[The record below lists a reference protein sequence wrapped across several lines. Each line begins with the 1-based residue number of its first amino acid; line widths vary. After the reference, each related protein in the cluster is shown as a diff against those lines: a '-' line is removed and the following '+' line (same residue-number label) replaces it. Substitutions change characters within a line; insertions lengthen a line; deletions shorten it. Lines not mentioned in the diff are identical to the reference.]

1 MDVAAANLLS
11 PPVLCFLLGLVAG
24 IVRSDLEIPEAV
36 ARALAV
42 YLIFSIGFKG
52 GVELANNGDLGAL
65 VPLLLVAAALS
76 LLLPVPAFVLLRL
89 LANVNRIDAGA
100 IAAHYGSVSIV
111 TYVAATSFL
120 QSRGI
125 AYEGFMTAVVAVM
138 ETPAILTGL
147 LLARAGQRG
156 ALDPRRRWELVHEI
170 FANGSVVL
178 LLGSFAIGFVTGAE
192 GMRRLAPVVTNGF
205 TGLLCFFL
213 LDMGLLVARRFA
225 GFRTMGAGLVLFGVL
240 MPLVGASAG
249 LTAGLFLGLSV
260 GGTALLATLAGSASY
275 IAVPAA
281 MRLALPR
288 ANPSLSLSL
297 ALGITF
303 PFNLVLGIPLY
314 VAVAERFSGWW
325 EVWRAYLQT

>member
-1 MDVAAANLLS
+1 M
-11 PPVLCFLLGLVAG
+11 LCFLLGLLAG
-24 IVRSDLEIPEAV
+24 AVRSDLEIPEAV
-36 ARALAV
+36 ARALAL

-52 GVELANNGDLGAL
+52 GVELALNGRAEPLL
-65 VPLLLVAAALS
+65 PLLLVAAGLS
-76 LLLPVPAFVLLRL
+76 LLLPLPAFGLLRL
-89 LANVNRIDAGA
+89 LTRVSRVDAGA

-120 QSRGI
+120 QVRGI
-125 AYEGFMTAVVAVM
+125 RYEGFMAAVVAVM

-147 LLARAGQRG
+147 LLARSGESG
-156 ALDPRRRWELVHEI
+156 AIDARRRRELLHEI
-170 FANGSVVL
+170 LANGSVVL
-178 LLGSFAIGFVTGAE
+178 LLGSFAIGLLTGAE
-192 GMRRLAPVVTNGF
+192 GMRRLEPVVASGF
-205 TGLLCFFL
+205 QGLLCFFL

-225 GFRTMGAGLVLFGVL
+225 GFRTMGAGLLLFGLL
-240 MPLVGASAG
+240 MPIVGAAAGLLAGRLVG
-249 LTAGLFLGLSV
+249 LSL
-260 GGTALLATLAGSASY
+260 GGTALLATLSASASY

-314 VAVAERFSGWW
+314 VAAAGW
-325 EVWRAYLQT
+325 LFG

>member
-1 MDVAAANLLS
+1 MDAALANLLS
-11 PPVLCFLLGLVAG
+11 PPVLCFLLGLLAG
-24 IVRSDLEIPEAV
+24 AVRSDLEIPEAV
-36 ARALAV
+36 ARALAL

-52 GVELANNGDLGAL
+52 GVELALNGRAEPLL
-65 VPLLLVAAALS
+65 PLLLVAAGLS
-76 LLLPVPAFVLLRL
+76 LLLPLPAFGLLRL
-89 LANVNRIDAGA
+89 LTRVSRVDAGA

-120 QSRGI
+120 QVRGI
-125 AYEGFMTAVVAVM
+125 RYEGFMAAVVAVM

-147 LLARAGQRG
+147 LLARSGESG
-156 ALDPRRRWELVHEI
+156 AIDARRRRELLHEI
-170 FANGSVVL
+170 LANGSVVL
-178 LLGSFAIGFVTGAE
+178 LLGSFAIGLLTGAE
-192 GMRRLAPVVTNGF
+192 GMRRLEPVVASGF
-205 TGLLCFFL
+205 QGLLCFFL

-225 GFRTMGAGLVLFGVL
+225 GFRTMGAGLLLFGLL
-240 MPLVGASAG
+240 MPIVGAAAGLLAGRLVG
-249 LTAGLFLGLSV
+249 LSL
-260 GGTALLATLAGSASY
+260 GGTALLATLSASASY

-314 VAVAERFSGWW
+314 VAAAGW
-325 EVWRAYLQT
+325 LFG

>member
-1 MDVAAANLLS
+1 MDAALANLLS
-11 PPVLCFLLGLVAG
+11 PPVLCFLLGVLAG
-24 IVRSDLEIPEAV
+24 VVRSDLEIPEAV
-36 ARALAV
+36 ARALAL

-52 GVELANNGDLGAL
+52 GVELARTGDPHAFL
-65 VPLLLVAAALS
+65 PLLLVAAGLS
-76 LLLPVPAFVLLRL
+76 LLLPLPAFGLLRL
-89 LANVNRIDAGA
+89 LTRVSRIDAGA

-120 QSRGI
+120 QLRGI
-125 AYEGFMTAVVAVM
+125 PFEGFMAAVVAVM

-147 LLARAGQRG
+147 LLAQTGESG
-156 ALDPRRRWELVHEI
+156 AMDARRRRELLHEI
-170 FANGSVVL
+170 LANGSVVL
-178 LLGSFAIGFVTGAE
+178 LLGSFAIGLLTGAE
-192 GMRRLAPVVTNGF
+192 GMRRLEPVVASGF
-205 TGLLCFFL
+205 QGLLCFFL

-225 GFRTMGAGLVLFGVL
+225 GFRTMGAGLLLFGLL
-240 MPLVGASAG
+240 MPLLGAAAG
-249 LTAGLFLGLSV
+249 LLAGRLVGLSL
-260 GGTALLATLAGSASY
+260 GGTALLATLSASASY

-314 VAVAERFSGWW
+314 LAAAEWLFG
-325 EVWRAYLQT
+325 

>member
-1 MDVAAANLLS
+1 MDAALANLLS
-11 PPVLCFLLGLVAG
+11 PPVLCFLLGLAAG

-36 ARALAV
+36 ARALAL

-52 GVELANNGDLGAL
+52 GVELAGNGDLPGL
-65 VPLLLVAAALS
+65 LPPLLVAAGLS
-76 LLLPVPAFVLLRL
+76 LLLPLPAYGLLRL
-89 LANVNRIDAGA
+89 LTRVSRVDAGA

-125 AYEGFMTAVVAVM
+125 PYEGFLAAVVAVM

-147 LLARAGQRG
+147 LLARRGERAG
-156 ALDPRRRWELVHEI
+156 LDARRRRELAHEI
-170 FANGSVVL
+170 LANGSVVL
-178 LLGSFAIGFVTGAE
+178 LLGSFAIGLLTGAE
-192 GMRRLAPVVTNGF
+192 GMRRLEPVVASGF
-205 TGLLCFFL
+205 QGVLCFFL

-225 GFRTMGAGLVLFGVL
+225 GFATMRAGLLAFGLL
-240 MPLVGASAG
+240 MPLLGASAG
-249 LTAGLFLGLSV
+249 LTAGWALGLSH
-260 GGTALLATLAGSASY
+260 GGAALFATLAASASY

-303 PFNLVLGIPLY
+303 PFNLVVGIPLY
-314 VAVAERFSGWW
+314 VAMAGRLVG
-325 EVWRAYLQT
+325 

>member
-1 MDVAAANLLS
+1 MEAALANLLS
-11 PPVLCFLLGLVAG
+11 PPVLCFLLGLSAG

-36 ARALAV
+36 ARALAL

-52 GVELANNGDLGAL
+52 GVELARNGDLAKL
-65 VPLLLVAAALS
+65 LPLLLVAAGSS
-76 LLLPVPAFVLLRL
+76 LLLPVPAFGLLRL
-89 LANVNRIDAGA
+89 LTKVSRIDAAA

-120 QSRGI
+120 QARGI
-125 AYEGFMTAVVAVM
+125 PFEAFMAAVVAVM

-147 LLARAGQRG
+147 LLARTGEGSGVDA
-156 ALDPRRRWELVHEI
+156 RRRRELLHEI
-170 FANGSVVL
+170 LANGSVVL
-178 LLGSFAIGFVTGAE
+178 LLGSFAIGLSTGAE
-192 GMRRLAPVVTNGF
+192 GMRRLEPVVVSGF
-205 TGLLCFFL
+205 QGLLCFFL

-225 GFRTMGAGLVLFGVL
+225 GFRTMGAGLLAFGVL
-240 MPLVGASAG
+240 MPLVGASTGLVAG
-249 LTAGLFLGLSV
+249 RFLGLSA
-260 GGTALLATLAGSASY
+260 GGTALLATLCASASY

-314 VAVAERFSGWW
+314 VAMAERISG
-325 EVWRAYLQT
+325 

>member
-1 MDVAAANLLS
+1 LDAALANLLS
-11 PPVLCFLLGLVAG
+11 PPVLCFLLGVLAG

-36 ARALAV
+36 ARSLAL

-52 GVELANNGDLGAL
+52 GVELAAHGDLRVL
-65 VPLLLVAAALS
+65 LPPLFVAAGLS
-76 LLLPVPAFVLLRL
+76 LFLPLPAFGLLRL
-89 LANVNRIDAGA
+89 LTRVSRVDAGA

-125 AYEGFMTAVVAVM
+125 AFEGFLAAVVAVM

-147 LLARAGQRG
+147 LLARAGETTG
-156 ALDPRRRWELVHEI
+156 LDARRWRELVHEI
-170 FANGSVVL
+170 LANGSVVL
-178 LLGSFAIGFVTGAE
+178 LLGSFAIGMLTGSD
-192 GMRRLAPVVTNGF
+192 GMRRLEPVVASGF
-205 TGLLCFFL
+205 QGLLCFFL

-225 GFRTMGAGLVLFGVL
+225 GFATMGAGLLAFGLL
-240 MPLVGASAG
+240 MPLLGASVG
-249 LTAGLFLGLSV
+249 LGAARLLGLSL
-260 GGTALLATLAGSASY
+260 GGAALLATLAASASY

-303 PFNLVLGIPLY
+303 PFNLVVGIPLY
-314 VAVAERFSGWW
+314 VAVAARLVG
-325 EVWRAYLQT
+325 

>member
-1 MDVAAANLLS
+1 MDAALANLLS
-11 PPVLCFLLGLVAG
+11 PPVLCFLLGLAAG

-36 ARALAV
+36 ARALAL

-52 GVELANNGDLGAL
+52 GVELAGNGDLPGL
-65 VPLLLVAAALS
+65 LPPLFVAAGLS
-76 LLLPVPAFVLLRL
+76 LLLPLPAYGLLRL
-89 LANVNRIDAGA
+89 LTRVSRVDAGA

-125 AYEGFMTAVVAVM
+125 PYEGFLAAVVAVM

-147 LLARAGQRG
+147 LLARRGERAG
-156 ALDPRRRWELVHEI
+156 LDARRRRELAHEI
-170 FANGSVVL
+170 LANGSVVL
-178 LLGSFAIGFVTGAE
+178 LLGSFAIGFLTGAE
-192 GMRRLAPVVTNGF
+192 GMRRLEPVVASGF
-205 TGLLCFFL
+205 QGVLCFFL

-225 GFRTMGAGLVLFGVL
+225 GFATMGVGLLAFGLL
-240 MPLVGASAG
+240 MPLLGASAG
-249 LTAGLFLGLSV
+249 LTAGWSLGLSH
-260 GGTALLATLAGSASY
+260 GGAALFATLAASASY

-303 PFNLVLGIPLY
+303 PFNLVVGIPLY
-314 VAVAERFSGWW
+314 VAMAGRLVG
-325 EVWRAYLQT
+325 

>member
-1 MDVAAANLLS
+1 MDAALANLLS
-11 PPVLCFLLGLVAG
+11 PPVLCFLLGLLAG

-36 ARALAV
+36 ARALAL

-52 GVELANNGDLGAL
+52 GVELAANGDLLGL
-65 VPLLLVAAALS
+65 IPLLLAAAALS
-76 LLLPVPAFVLLRL
+76 LFLPLPAFALLRL
-89 LANVNRIDAGA
+89 LTSVSRVDAGA

-120 QSRGI
+120 QSQGI
-125 AYEGFMTAVVAVM
+125 AYEGFMAAVVAVM

-147 LLARAGQRG
+147 LLARTGETAG
-156 ALDPRRRWELVHEI
+156 LDARRRGELVHEI
-170 FANGSVVL
+170 LANGSVVL
-178 LLGSFAIGFVTGAE
+178 LLGSFAIGIVTGSD
-192 GMRRLAPVVTNGF
+192 GMRRLEPVVASGF
-205 TGLLCFFL
+205 QGVLCFFL

-225 GFRTMGAGLVLFGVL
+225 GFRTMGPGLLLFGVV
-240 MPLVGASAG
+240 MPLVGAATG
-249 LTAGLFLGLSV
+249 MLAARLLGLSL
-260 GGTALLATLAGSASY
+260 GGTALFATLAASASY

-303 PFNLVLGIPLY
+303 PFNLMLGIPLY
-314 VAVAERFSGWW
+314 FAAAERLVG
-325 EVWRAYLQT
+325 